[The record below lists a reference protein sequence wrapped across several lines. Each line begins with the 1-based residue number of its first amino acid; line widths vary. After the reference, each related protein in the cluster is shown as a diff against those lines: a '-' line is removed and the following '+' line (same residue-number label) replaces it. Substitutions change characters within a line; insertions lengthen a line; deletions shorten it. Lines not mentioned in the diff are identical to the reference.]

1 MTVLVQLFVDI
12 KKIELYAC
20 NGQYNIQILPVALC
34 GCEMFSH
41 LKGKTDS
48 DDMKIVLKRVY
59 VAMAG
64 RMVVVHADS

>member
-1 MTVLVQLFVDI
+1 
-12 KKIELYAC
+12 
-20 NGQYNIQILPVALC
+20 
-34 GCEMFSH
+34 MFSH

-48 DDMKIVLKRVY
+48 DGMKIVLKRVY